1 MIADLEGL
9 PSDTVD
15 GKKAKASSRQNLI
28 RISSKL
34 LALESGKGVRS
45 VYSYQLM
52 GVTSDV
58 SFTPE

>member
-15 GKKAKASSRQNLI
+15 GKKAKASSRQNLM

-34 LALESGKGVRS
+34 LAL
-45 VYSYQLM
+45 
-52 GVTSDV
+52 
-58 SFTPE
+58 